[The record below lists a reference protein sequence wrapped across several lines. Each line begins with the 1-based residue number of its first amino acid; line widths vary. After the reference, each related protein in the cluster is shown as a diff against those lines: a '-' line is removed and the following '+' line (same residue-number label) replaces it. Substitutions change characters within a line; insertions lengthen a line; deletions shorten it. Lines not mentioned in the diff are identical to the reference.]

1 MFYGDCDEEA
11 IKALG
16 TLLTETSH
24 ASFPFEVTILLEPN
38 EPECYSQS
46 NSSLLHVNCPLC
58 HIESITLLCN
68 FFIIKKLYILP
79 PSCSLKQS
87 YH

>member
-24 ASFPFEVTILLEPN
+24 ASFPFEVTTLLEPN
-38 EPECYSQS
+38 EPECYCQS
-46 NSSLLHVNCPLC
+46 NS
-58 HIESITLLCN
+58 I
-68 FFIIKKLYILP
+68 LYMLTVH
-79 PSCSLKQS
+79 CAT
-87 YH
+87 

>member
-24 ASFPFEVTILLEPN
+24 ASFPFEVTTLLEPN
-38 EPECYSQS
+38 EPECYK
-46 NSSLLHVNCPLC
+46 V
-58 HIESITLLCN
+58 IAV
-68 FFIIKKLYILP
+68 
-79 PSCSLKQS
+79 S
-87 YH
+87 YMLTVHCAT